1 MKFEYINLLN
11 EDVTHYVENSI
22 SPSYF
27 KLRLEREKEHVL
39 QSIPYIRDCRS
50 RLMNF
55 SDPNSKSS
63 QNVLEDGSLGAV
75 NQSFKLGKEFVDI
88 AWFIIK
94 YFCVF
99 EDGKLQ
105 LRKLTINS
113 DKSIEISEGV
123 YEEVPENLFFVF
135 DLVAQYRYS
144 EYGMKVLGTTQ
155 SYTNKKGG
163 KGGRIKNLLLTND
176 SSLEEYKIC
185 SLSKFIESANTKP
198 KKIKEII
205 KRKNQTAAKRLLESI
220 VKSFEQINTFGV
232 NNILNGYKKI
242 SWGCYDFINQ
252 NDFGFEQVIKNNKIK
267 AYYDEDLKE
276 FGIEKDVAD
285 QMIDNLRKNRFYYI
299 GWFPSQIFDFI
310 KDKENDKGADN
321 KNSHDKDSFYSNLI
335 TRITHFNNYA
345 NKVDG
350 KKLDDKDKG
359 NISSLFD
366 YAENGIKKIKE
377 NNVSDE
383 TKINEILTNLDNG
396 LFNYV
401 KELSLL
407 KDTIITAFKAT
418 IEMLKHFLNFNNQ
431 EVIIAI
437 EGARDKISEGVQN
450 SINRIKL
457 LTDFIEKTKENHCNE
472 IKTCEFVKFTTAAS
486 NFKKSKNNQY
496 RGNWYKDAIDKI
508 REEIAKKQRE
518 LMAQA
523 LKEGDEVNVEIK
535 IGKLK
540 YFMGTNYSEPNSKLQ
555 DNIAEETQ
563 IIITTNN
570 KAQKVLDDV
579 ENLDKKDS
587 AQLTNEELDKL
598 SEEAENYFDEN
609 NKDQI
614 INQKS
619 KNNKKNNNADEE
631 KGDSS
636 TPLNDSYIIRR
647 GDRVYDSSYLHRIV
661 KGRFNVS
668 RNTTLNESNRKTKVL
683 RHQWDQAYN
692 FLNEAVNNLPIRRK
706 FRH

>member
-11 EDVTHYVENSI
+11 EDVTRYVENSI

-27 KLRLEREKEHVL
+27 KLRLEREKKHIL
-39 QSIPYIRDCRS
+39 KAIPYIRDCRS

-94 YFCVF
+94 YFCDF
-99 EDGKLQ
+99 KDDKLW
-105 LRKLTINS
+105 LKHLTINS

-123 YEEVPENLFFVF
+123 YKKVPENLFFVF

-163 KGGRIKNLLLTND
+163 KGGRNKNLLLTND

-198 KKIKEII
+198 EII
-205 KRKNQTAAKRLLESI
+205 EEILKTETQKDAKKLLESI
-220 VKSFEQINTFGV
+220 VKSFNQINTFGV

-242 SWGCYDFINQ
+242 SWECYDFINS
-252 NDFGFEQVIKNNKIK
+252 DAFKFEDVLECDDGD
-267 AYYDEDLKE
+267 YYDNDILIELDL
-276 FGIEKDVAD
+276 EKDVAD
-285 QMIDNLRKNRFYYI
+285 QMIDNVRKNRFYYI

-310 KDKENDKGADN
+310 KDEENNKGADN

-345 NKVDG
+345 NKVNGKNLDG
-350 KKLDDKDKG
+350 KDKG

-366 YAENGIKKIKE
+366 YAENGIKTIKE
-377 NNVSDE
+377 KNVSDE

-457 LTDFIEKTKENHCNE
+457 LTDFIEETKENHCDE
-472 IKTCEFVKFTTAAS
+472 IKKCEFVKFTTAAS
-486 NFKKSKNNQY
+486 NFKKSKNNQH
-496 RGNWYKDAIDKI
+496 RGNWYKNVIDKI
-508 REEIAKKQRE
+508 RKEIAKKQRE
-518 LMAQA
+518 LMEQA

-563 IIITTNN
+563 IIITTND
-570 KAQKVLDDV
+570 KAQKVLDNV
-579 ENLDKKDS
+579 ENLDNKNS

-614 INQKS
+614 ISQKP
-619 KNNKKNNNADEE
+619 KNNKKNNNDDEE

-647 GDRVYDSSYLHRIV
+647 GDRVYDSSYLHQIV